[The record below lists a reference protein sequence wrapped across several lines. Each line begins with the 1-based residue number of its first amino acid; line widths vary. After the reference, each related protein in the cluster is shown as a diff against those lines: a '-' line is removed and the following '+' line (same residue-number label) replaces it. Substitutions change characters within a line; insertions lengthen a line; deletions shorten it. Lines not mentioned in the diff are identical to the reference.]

1 MRVKFKVENTTHL
14 YMPKLNG
21 NFTLRQILTILPYFR
36 PDTNIAISFQSI
48 SYPGYS
54 SACWKTERTNS
65 RHGFGYTS
73 QETPCKR
80 VCFKKY
86 ASLLTMVWSK
96 TISFGTPQTYI
107 AGANKDPPASL
118 DPGVTIYSHSI
129 EQLWTCLTCAAI
141 SWWPLGSNIRLQ
153 LCNNQFKE

>member
-36 PDTNIAISFQSI
+36 PDTNIDISFQSI

-65 RHGFGYTS
+65 RHEFSYTS

-86 ASLLTMVWSK
+86 ASLLTMVRYIK
-96 TISFGTPQTYI
+96 TVKNHIFWHPTNLYSWCKLRSP
-107 AGANKDPPASL
+107 SL
-118 DPGVTIYSHSI
+118 FDSWGHYLLPFSRTTLNLSDLCCYFVAAFWIKYSVTT
-129 EQLWTCLTCAAI
+129 L
-141 SWWPLGSNIRLQ
+141 
-153 LCNNQFKE
+153 